1 MSLNW
6 SPSGD
11 ANPSGE
17 RWWLQFNE
25 QTLWEGTPDPTVI
38 FAKQDRILVPFS
50 LLWTGFALFW
60 ETGASVAGWFPGA
73 IFGLVFVAVGLYMVI
88 GRFFYK
94 RWDRRRTQY
103 VVTNRRALVLRS
115 GGRSLQEAP
124 IVFAP
129 MQVELARDGRHGS
142 VIWSLDQ
149 ASGSSRFV
157 NRGTVSSTW
166 LIGTGWPGSGS
177 SRTPAVAFVD
187 VTDFERL
194 IDVVNQVRAG
204 AYPPTPFV
212 QPSAAWLPPSPPPTE
227 TEWYPTENAIRGSG
241 PQAATAVLLVGLAI
255 VVFTAVFAVNRVDEY
270 LDHPPRMSAPG
281 STVLKLAPGTY
292 VIFEH
297 PSSPRVPNSCP
308 SSQCATFGP
317 TDVAV
322 VGTSG
327 ARPVISADL
336 SADQLT
342 EKGLT
347 YRGIVE
353 FDIGESGNYRIV
365 VRASAP
371 GQLLIDPSPGQEVH
385 AFAGWIA
392 LGATGLMAIVIAVV
406 LIVRARWRRRL
417 PATWRIANS

>member
-1 MSLNW
+1 MFTPSSQGRGSL
-6 SPSGD
+6 
-11 ANPSGE
+11 
-17 RWWLQFNE
+17 F
-25 QTLWEGTPDPTVI
+25 
-38 FAKQDRILVPFS
+38 FAVAATS
-50 LLWTGFALFW
+50 LLWAGCGTQPPADVAQKQNDAPVVSPST
-60 ETGASVAGWFPGA
+60 ETDNPVENKQLDPPSFP
-73 IFGLVFVAVGLYMVI
+73 
-88 GRFFYK
+88 K
-94 RWDRRRTQY
+94 PEKT
-103 VVTNRRALVLRS
+103 
-115 GGRSLQEAP
+115 
-124 IVFAP
+124 
-129 MQVELARDGRHGS
+129 VENKQP
-142 VIWSLDQ
+142 VPP
-149 ASGSSRFV
+149 
-157 NRGTVSSTW
+157 SSTK
-166 LIGTGWPGSGS
+166 
-177 SRTPAVAFVD
+177 
-187 VTDFERL
+187 TDNPVESKQP
-194 IDVVNQVRAG
+194 VS
-204 AYPPTPFV
+204 PPSPKTDKLV
-212 QPSAAWLPPSPPPTE
+212 ENKQPTPPSPPPTE

-281 STVLKLAPGTY
+281 STVLNLASGTY

-297 PSSPRVPNSCP
+297 PSSPRVPSSCP

-317 TDVAV
+317 SDVAV

-336 SADQLT
+336 SADRLT

-353 FDIGESGNYRIV
+353 FHIGESGNYRIV

-392 LGATGLMAIVIAVV
+392 RGATGLIAIVIGVG